1 MKKIKMKKLDGLDTS
16 YEYQDPESGLKFTI
30 KNNSLWWELRIVKE
44 EDLPSQSRHWAI
56 RSDTQSKLRDVMHK
70 ICFFNDWHPAIL
82 ETNHT
87 YTEIV
92 K

>member
-1 MKKIKMKKLDGLDTS
+1 MNKIRMKKLDCLDTS

-30 KNNSLWWELRIVKE
+30 TYNQLWWELRIKG
-44 EDLPSQSRHWAI
+44 DSRYWYV

-82 ETNHT
+82 ETNPN

-92 K
+92 I